1 VLRTVQP
8 ELLDSLPGDHPDAR
22 HSRRDLRLT
31 NFAMG
36 NFRWFRRTL
45 PPRLRPG
52 DRVLELGAGGGELA
66 QALRPWIFHY
76 TGLDRCPP
84 PAHWP
89 TAWAWHRGDLRSF
102 AHYDEHPVVLG
113 NLIFHHFTTGEL
125 RALGSGFNRHT
136 RLVLASEPARRR
148 RYQTLF
154 DAGAALLGG
163 SHVTRHDAR
172 VSIAAGFLDDELPA
186 ALGLDARDW
195 HWRCTTTALGAYRMI
210 ALRR

>member
-8 ELLDSLPGDHPDAR
+8 ELLDSLPDDHPDAR

-31 NFAMG
+31 NCAMG

-45 PPRLRPG
+45 PPLLRPG
-52 DRVLELGAGGGELA
+52 DHVLELGAGGGELA
-66 QALRPWIFHY
+66 HALRPGIAHY
-76 TGLDRCPP
+76 AGLDRCAR

-89 TAWAWHRGDLRSF
+89 AAWAWLRDDLRSF
-102 AHYDEHPVVLG
+102 THYDGYPVVLG

-125 RALGSGFNRHT
+125 RALGSELGRHA

-148 RYQTLF
+148 RSQTLF
-154 DAGAALLGG
+154 DAVAALLGG

-172 VSIAAGFLDDELPA
+172 VSIAAGFLGDELPD
-186 ALGLDARDW
+186 ALGLDARHW
-195 HWRCTTTALGAYRMI
+195 HWRCTTTTFGAYRMS

>member
-1 VLRTVQP
+1 VLRIVQP
-8 ELLDSLPGDHPDAR
+8 ELLDSLPDDHPDAQ
-22 HSRRDLRLT
+22 HCRRDLRLT

-66 QALRPWIFHY
+66 QALRPWISHY

-84 PAHWP
+84 SARWPA
-89 TAWAWHRGDLRSF
+89 TWAWLRGDLRAF

-113 NLIFHHFTTGEL
+113 NLIFHHLTTGEL
-125 RALGSGFNRHT
+125 RALGSEFSQHA

-195 HWRCTTTALGAYRMI
+195 DWHCTTTALGAYRMI
-210 ALRR
+210 AVRR

>member
-1 VLRTVQP
+1 MLRTVQP
-8 ELLDSLPGDHPDAR
+8 EWLDSLPGDHPDAR

-45 PPRLRPG
+45 PSLVRPG

-66 QALRPWIFHY
+66 QGLRPWVSHY
-76 TGLDRCPP
+76 AGLDRCPR

-89 TAWAWHRGDLRSF
+89 ITWEWHRADLRSF
-102 AHYDEHPVVLG
+102 AHFDAYPVVLG
-113 NLIFHHFTTGEL
+113 NLVFHHFTASEL
-125 RALGSGFNRHT
+125 RALGSAFNRQA
-136 RLVLASEPARRR
+136 RLVLASEPARRG

-154 DAGAALLGG
+154 DAGATLLGG
-163 SHVTRHDAR
+163 NHVTRHDAR
-172 VSIAAGFLDDELPA
+172 VSIAAGFLGDELPA
-186 ALGLDARDW
+186 ALGLDAHDW
-195 HWRCTTTALGAYRMI
+195 HWRCSTTALGAYRMI

>member
-1 VLRTVQP
+1 MLRTVQP

-66 QALRPWIFHY
+66 QALRPWVSHY
-76 TGLDRCPP
+76 AGLDRCPR
-84 PAHWP
+84 PAHCPATWL
-89 TAWAWHRGDLRSF
+89 WHQGDLRSF
-102 AHYDEHPVVLG
+102 AHYDVYPVVLG
-113 NLIFHHFTTGEL
+113 NLIFHHFTTSEL
-125 RALGSGFNRHT
+125 RALGSEFNQYT
-136 RLVLASEPARRR
+136 RLVLASEPTRRR
-148 RYQTLF
+148 HYQTLF

-163 SHVTRHDAR
+163 CHVTRHDAR
-172 VSIAAGFLDDELPA
+172 VSIAAGFLGDELPA
-186 ALGLDARDW
+186 ALGLDARAW

>member
-1 VLRTVQP
+1 MLRTVQP

-66 QALRPWIFHY
+66 QALRPWVSHY
-76 TGLDRCPP
+76 AGLDRCPR
-84 PAHWP
+84 PAPWP
-89 TAWAWHRGDLRSF
+89 AAWEWHQGDIRSF
-102 AHYDEHPVVLG
+102 AHYDVYPVVLG
-113 NLIFHHFTTGEL
+113 NLIFHHFTTSEL
-125 RALGSGFNRHT
+125 RALGSEFNRHT
-136 RLVLASEPARRR
+136 RLVLASEPTRRR
-148 RYQTLF
+148 HYQTLF

-172 VSIAAGFLDDELPA
+172 VSIAAGFLGDELPA
-186 ALGLDARDW
+186 ALGLDACAW